1 MSSLQFEFIQKIIH
15 RKNRFFKNQ
24 TFEKFNFCKSAYTV
38 RETELS
44 WSHQCY
50 RIILQPVK
58 HNSLVALAVLA
69 QPNTTKLCW
78 VQRSCVE
85 QFAFALKTFSVLARK
100 ATGKTVFVANSQA
113 ANSASFVLDNLFSEQ
128 NKCNQL
134 KSASCFALEH
144 KQVSFYDQNF
154 KLKKRIQK
162 KLLNGYSKIHEL
174 KLVTIGLASPEKI
187 QSWAE
192 KELPNGKIFGEV
204 TNANTFHYR
213 TFKPSKGGLFCERIF
228 GPLKD
233 FECACGKRKKLTAI
247 ESKKILEHEQT
258 SRSFCPTCDV
268 EYTWSILRRYQLG
281 YIKLN
286 APVTHLW
293 YFKTNP
299 SYLSILFDM
308 KKKDLESIIYCTQTI
323 TIENFW
329 KYSEQ
334 NSSLTRSPTD
344 LYLKWQKFFSI
355 EEKTKEHQMI
365 YQNKK
370 EKQRQK
376 KKEYRNHFLEK
387 NIVQKQKNWQNFKT
401 QNFLTSVDSAELRK
415 LDESQGSH
423 QWLNLTQQNSA
434 QHVAPVP
441 ARGENLSSSLH
452 EGASQYSIDKLILPQ
467 AANQQVNIDCQNQAE
482 STNFINSESNLS
494 LSFFK
499 QYKNFPLSSF
509 SVVQQKQIDILVNIY
524 KQKQKTFVSFAIQD
538 IWKKFL
544 QKSYQKSFIFD
555 SSIKFLVDN
564 FFICESSSDKLS
576 PLICQLTFINEASH
590 KDQLESKIFVSD
602 NQLTASKHLQ
612 KTIQNF
618 SIFFFFSTLKP
629 IYSTKK
635 YKRLFST
642 NEKSIFENLKLFSRQ
657 SSIDLK
663 ILDRQA
669 TQHNEVMQNGT
680 SHQKVSNANT
690 TELALQDRY
699 KLSERSSS
707 ENRNNF
713 SIHSSFDSL
722 VKNQGLNIKMNES
735 FKELNKKKIHKTKFW
750 KSLFF
755 LLEFG
760 ILFLQQRKKKIKN
773 LLKLSKKDVLF
784 LFNLLPFLRKYKI
797 FQNTTFVNKDLKKIQ
812 FVLQNSV
819 KKSVYQKNSNF
830 DYKICSV
837 EQIQFE
843 IKNIFLKRK
852 FLVSKPNISLF
863 SNLRNLNKTNNFSFN
878 KKQPNIMSQSK
889 QSDLDNLLNF
899 DYDKSSIANSEMISL
914 KFSKLSQNK
923 NFILLKEKIDFLQAK
938 QIEKNISFFAIFK
951 ISMHFEKVLC
961 FLKTYYEIDFCSI
974 FYNSIFFAS
983 FSEET
988 NRIKQLSDVE
998 KNVFFE
1004 NSLNFKKW
1012 ETLIEQGIEIFV
1024 QKSQIYSLIEKVCFE
1039 YFTFILYLFKSNFV
1053 FSSYSNNQLVLANW
1067 KSEKQN
1073 VHLCIENS
1081 KAQNSLFMLLN
1092 YVSVVFFNKCN
1103 KINKTLKTFHSK
1115 NSNTSQRVDKVSNQ
1129 STNLTTS
1136 ANSKSNFF
1144 EQESSFENKQFN
1156 NIEKKVFSR
1165 NLKKSVI
1172 AEKIHIYN
1180 KQFISK
1186 VKFYQQKKQISLS
1199 KFMKFFYFSLAYS
1212 EDQANFFGRQ
1222 NESRQWRNLAKLRYA
1237 DEANYKAR
1245 QFVNQRFTS
1254 FVPSFNLESTS
1265 KQKTFSGHNKKTNF
1279 VKNEKIRKIDITEQ
1293 NFIKKNKKKANF
1305 DIIAQDSLTTKTNS
1319 ASLSA
1324 RLLGKQFSKWSKRE
1338 NKNQK
1343 VTIKKASFP
1352 KTNIFLKNK
1361 ILTIAYNHV
1370 WNNDAD
1376 WKYFVYY
1383 NSLFL
1388 HQFEDIPI
1396 FIYRSISSIS
1406 EKPRKSKKM
1415 KNIKEAYPTSQKINK
1430 SFLPFFDFDFS
1441 LKNDFVGAGI
1451 LEKLLT
1457 EYTSVELRKMTI
1469 QHQILLPKIQQTLRF
1484 LKQTAKTKKDSLK
1497 IQKYFQKREH
1507 IIRRLKF
1514 LRKFSRR
1521 NTNPSFMILRNLP
1534 VLPPD
1539 LRPILKL
1546 QNQIAAS
1553 DLNRFYQRIIYRNER
1568 FKKFAKD
1575 SATNHSF
1582 EIKYAQRLLQEAVDN
1597 LIQNGK
1603 GSVKAETNS
1612 RGQPLKSLSEILK
1625 GKQGRFRQYLLGKRV
1640 DYSGRSV
1647 IVVGPELKLYEC
1659 GIPKEMA
1666 LELFLPFLIQYILK
1680 YKLAQ
1685 TVIGAKNLLKYDSTL
1700 TIHLL
1705 QKVIKNVPVLLN
1717 RAPTLHRLGFQAFL
1731 PKLIDGRAILLH
1743 PMVCPGFNA
1752 DFDGDQM
1759 AVHIPL
1765 TVEARTEA
1773 WKFMLSMNNFINSA
1787 TGEPVLLPS
1796 QDMVL
1801 GCFYLTNDFLAKFVG
1816 IQFSNSLKKQNFVRK
1831 IDNFK
1836 NQKNLYST
1844 KNHFYNFVI
1853 QNKSFLFFQNFSSV
1867 ITAYQRKEIFIHTP
1881 IWIKVRASLV
1891 DFGNESSK
1899 PIEIRLQVNGTWEK
1913 IQPRYTITYDR
1924 QNNILT
1930 KYIRTT
1936 VGRIFMNLMIQEC
1949 IHYESCSS

>member
-1 MSSLQFEFIQKIIH
+1 MSSLQFEFTQKIIH
-15 RKNRFFKNQ
+15 RKNRFFKSQ
-24 TFEKFNFCKSAYTV
+24 TFITS
-38 RETELS
+38 S
-44 WSHQCY
+44 Q
-50 RIILQPVK
+50 
-58 HNSLVALAVLA
+58 
-69 QPNTTKLCW
+69 
-78 VQRSCVE
+78 
-85 QFAFALKTFSVLARK
+85 
-100 ATGKTVFVANSQA
+100 VANSA
-113 ANSASFVLDNLFSEQ
+113 YHVLDNLFSDQ
-128 NKCNQL
+128 NKHCT
-134 KSASCFALEH
+134 SCFALEN
-144 KQVSFYDQNF
+144 KKVSFSDQNF

-258 SRSFCPTCDV
+258 SRSFCPNCDV

-370 EKQRQK
+370 KKQRQK
-376 KKEYRNHFLEK
+376 KKEYRNHFLAK
-387 NIVQKQKNWQNFKT
+387 NIVQKQRNWQNFKT
-401 QNFLTSVDSAELRK
+401 QNFLTSVDSTELGKPDR
-415 LDESQGSH
+415 SQSWSN
-423 QWLNLTQQNSA
+423 QWLNIEQQNGA
-434 QHVAPVP
+434 EQVTQVN
-441 ARGENLSSSLH
+441 EKFSSSLH
-452 EGASQYSIDKLILPQ
+452 EVASQFSNDKLILPQ
-467 AANQQVNIDCQNQAE
+467 AANQEGNIDSQNQAE

-494 LSFFK
+494 LFFFK

-509 SVVQQKQIDILVNIY
+509 SVLQQKQIDILVNIY
-524 KQKQKTFVSFAIQD
+524 KQKQKKFISFAIQD

-564 FFICESSSDKLS
+564 FFICESSDNISS
-576 PLICQLTFINEASH
+576 ICQLAFMNENRH
-590 KDQLESKIFVSD
+590 KADQLEGKRVVND
-602 NQLTASKHLQ
+602 YQLTTSKYLQ

-618 SIFFFFSTLKP
+618 SIFFFFSALKP
-629 IYSTKK
+629 IYSAKK

-642 NEKSIFENLKLFSRQ
+642 NEKSIFENLTFFSSQ
-657 SSIDLK
+657 SAIDLT
-663 ILDRQA
+663 ILDQQA
-669 TQHNEVMQNGT
+669 AHQHNFVVQAGEHKSASEVMQNDT
-680 SHQKVSNANT
+680 SRQRVSNANT

-699 KLSERSSS
+699 KLPEQSLSRKT
-707 ENRNNF
+707 NNV

-722 VKNQGLNIKMNES
+722 VKDQELNIKMDES

-837 EQIQFE
+837 EKIQFE
-843 IKNIFLKRK
+843 MKNIFLKRK

-863 SNLRNLNKTNNFSFN
+863 SNLRNSNKTNDFSLN
-878 KKQPNIMSQSK
+878 KKQPSILLIQSK
-889 QSDLDNLLNF
+889 QPDLDNLFNF
-899 DYDKSSIANSEMISL
+899 DYDKSSIANNEMISS

-923 NFILLKEKIDFLQAK
+923 NFILLKEKIHFLQSK
-938 QIEKNISFFAIFK
+938 QIEKNISFFVIFK
-951 ISMHFEKVLC
+951 ISMHFEKILC

-974 FYNSIFFAS
+974 FYNSTFFAS
-983 FSEET
+983 FPEET

-998 KNVFFE
+998 KNVLFQ

-1012 ETLIEQGIEIFV
+1012 ETLIEQRIEIFV
-1024 QKSQIYSLIEKVCFE
+1024 QKSQIYSLIEKVSFE

-1053 FSSYSNNQLVLANW
+1053 FSSSSNNQLVLANW

-1073 VHLCIENS
+1073 VDLYIENS

-1092 YVSVVFFNKCN
+1092 YVSVVFFNKSN
-1103 KINKTLKTFHSK
+1103 KIKKTFDSK
-1115 NSNTSQRVDKVSNQ
+1115 NSNTCQLVDKVSNQ

-1165 NLKKSVI
+1165 NLRKPVI
-1172 AEKIHIYN
+1172 RQKIHIYN

-1186 VKFYQQKKQISLS
+1186 VKFYQQKKQIELS
-1199 KFMKFFYFSLAYS
+1199 KFMKFFYFSPAYS
-1212 EDQANFFGRQ
+1212 EEQANFIERQ
-1222 NESRQWRNLAKLRYA
+1222 NKSRQWRNSAQLR
-1237 DEANYKAR
+1237 DANEVSYKAE
-1245 QFVNQRFTS
+1245 QFLNQRFTS
-1254 FVPSFNLESTS
+1254 FVPSSKLESTS
-1265 KQKTFSGHNKKTNF
+1265 KQKTFFGHNKKTNF
-1279 VKNEKIRKIDITEQ
+1279 VKKEKIQKIDITEQ
-1293 NFIKKNKKKANF
+1293 NLIKKNKKKANF
-1305 DIIAQDSLTTKTNS
+1305 DSFAQDSLETKTNS

-1338 NKNQK
+1338 NKNQN

-1396 FIYRSISSIS
+1396 FIYRSISSFS
-1406 EKPRKSKKM
+1406 EKPRKSKKI

-1441 LKNDFVGAGI
+1441 PKNYFVGAGI

-1685 TVIGAKNLLKYDSTL
+1685 TVIGAKNLLKSDSTL

-1831 IDNFK
+1831 AACTKELITTGEKLSENLHEAGISFQELDQQVNQKKFTSQFSIDNFK
-1836 NQKNLYST
+1836 KKKNLYST

-1881 IWIKVRASLV
+1881 IWMKVNGPV
-1891 DFGNESSK
+1891 DFGNDSSK
-1899 PIEIRLQVNGTWEK
+1899 PIEIRLQLNGTWEK

-1924 QNNILT
+1924 QNNILN
-1930 KYIRTT
+1930 KYIKTT
-1936 VGRIFMNLMIQEC
+1936 VGRILMNLMIQEC
-1949 IHYESCSS
+1949 IHDKSCSS